1 MKAEIK
7 RLLKK
12 GDIVY
17 SAKDGSEMIVTEVFS
32 RGFKANNEYFYFHEV
47 RERYFLTEKGYKIAK
62 RSDDNAENI

>member
-1 MKAEIK
+1 MISEIK

-47 RERYFLTEKGYKIAK
+47 RERYFLSKIGYKTAK
-62 RSDDNAENI
+62 RSDNNAE